1 MVAARGQP
9 MRGVAPGG
17 AVIHQRMSESILK
30 LSVAATLQYFIW
42 RVAHSQEEERDQTDY
57 EQGHS
62 APLLSPCSGGGAG
75 VGAGGS
81 LRAHSLR
88 LLRQAALCNLSLM
101 MPESN
106 LSSSCQADS
115 GSVVCEAAASCRAVT
130 SSGET
135 EGFYSVFLL
144 SSKKRPNPAAL
155 PCLSARHDPFV
166 PPEVVNL

>member
-106 LSSSCQADS
+106 LSSSCQADN
-115 GSVVCEAAASCRAVT
+115 GSVVCEAFFHAVT

>member
-30 LSVAATLQYFIW
+30 LSVAETLQYFIR

-101 MPESN
+101 MSESN
-106 LSSSCQADS
+106 LSSSSQADN
-115 GSVVCEAAASCRAVT
+115 GSVVCEAFFHAVT

-155 PCLSARHDPFV
+155 PCLWARPDPFV